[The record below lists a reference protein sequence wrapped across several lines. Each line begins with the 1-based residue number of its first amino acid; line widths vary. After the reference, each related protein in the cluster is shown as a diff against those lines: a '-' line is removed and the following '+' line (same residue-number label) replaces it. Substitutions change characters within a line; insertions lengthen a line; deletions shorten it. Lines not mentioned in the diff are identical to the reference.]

1 MKKIFT
7 LFVVFSLLSCEQQ
20 TKELTVL
27 DNSVSEEI
35 TFILELNTKENSP
48 EDVESFT
55 QYLSD
60 FIVER
65 EPSTVYGYY
74 ISEDGKKVTLIERY
88 NNSQDGI
95 QHGIDFIN
103 GPNFEKFFQIFE
115 IESFITLGNVTD
127 EFKSWTSEN
136 GFEIEYRESI
146 GGYVRSCLLYTSPSP
161 RDVEESRMPSSA

>member
-1 MKKIFT
+1 MKKIYL
-7 LFVVFSLLSCEQQ
+7 LFLFFLFSCNTNISE
-20 TKELTVL
+20 KELVVL
-27 DNSVSEEI
+27 DNEDSEEI
-35 TFILELNTKENSP
+35 TFILELNTKDNSI

-103 GPNFEKFFQIFE
+103 GPNFEKFFEIFE
-115 IESFITLGNVTD
+115 IESFITIGNATD

-146 GGYVRSCLLYTSPSP
+146 GGYVR
-161 RDVEESRMPSSA
+161 R

>member
-1 MKKIFT
+1 MKKIHL
-7 LFVVFSLLSCEQQ
+7 LFLVLVFSCQTNNVQKEQ
-20 TKELTVL
+20 VIL
-27 DNSVSEEI
+27 DNEDSEEI
-35 TFILELNTKENSP
+35 TFILELSTKENSP

-103 GPNFEKFFQIFE
+103 GPNFEKFFEIFE
-115 IESFITLGNVTD
+115 IESFITIGNATD

-136 GFEIEYRESI
+136 GFEIEYRLSLI
-146 GGYVRSCLLYTSPSP
+146 HI
-161 RDVEESRMPSSA
+161 

>member
-35 TFILELNTKENSP
+35 TFIIELNTKGNSKAN
-48 EDVESFT
+48 VEEFT

-60 FIVER
+60 FIVQR

-74 ISEDGKKVTLIERY
+74 ISEDGNKVTLIERY
-88 NNSQDGI
+88 NNSEDGI

-103 GPNFEKFFQIFE
+103 GPNFDKFFEMFE
-115 IESFITLGNVTD
+115 IESFITIGNASD
-127 EFKSWTSEN
+127 EFKEFAMEN
-136 GFEIEYRESI
+136 GFDIEYRESI
-146 GGYVRSCLLYTSPSP
+146 GGYVR
-161 RDVEESRMPSSA
+161 R